1 MSLGTRLKTARLAK
15 NLTQKELGDRV
26 GVTGSA
32 IGNYEKSVSSPN
44 EDTLIRLM
52 SVLEIDANYLYLD
65 DISTPANAVYLN
77 SDEINLISS
86 YRSLNPQG
94 REYILQQFAI
104 AQKIYGKSDSVPGME
119 NGVTA

>member
-1 MSLGTRLKTARLAK
+1 MSLGTRLKAARLAK
-15 NLTQKELGDRV
+15 NLTQKELGDLV

-65 DISTPANAVYLN
+65 DINTPANAVYLN
-77 SDEINLISS
+77 PDEINLISI
-86 YRSLNPQG
+86 YRSLNHQG
-94 REYILQQFAI
+94 RDLLLTTAQSFAGNPALQKDGAVKAI
-104 AQKIYGKSDSVPGME
+104 
-119 NGVTA
+119 